1 MKMNQYIKTFIGIV
15 ALATTVTACSDDA
28 DELLQQAGQQEEGV
42 SPFTR
47 APIDPTTLDA
57 PTAWASATT
66 PSTAR
71 SAT

>member
-47 APIDPTTLDA
+47 DRK
-57 PTAWASATT
+57 SVV
-66 PSTAR
+66 
-71 SAT
+71 